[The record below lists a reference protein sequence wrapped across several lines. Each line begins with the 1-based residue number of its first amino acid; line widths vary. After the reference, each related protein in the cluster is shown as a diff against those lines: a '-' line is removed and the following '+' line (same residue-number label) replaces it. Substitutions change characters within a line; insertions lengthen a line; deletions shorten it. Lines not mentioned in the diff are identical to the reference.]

1 MTARR
6 KLLYLVLAI
15 VAALALALGI
25 FVTRQA
31 SKVREIFAA
40 NEMLKSEG
48 YYLSAFEFELLS
60 AMYFI
65 DHGQYLRGL
74 RRLDAI
80 HDKYVDRQGLV
91 KIPDFESPEERLE
104 FYLDRQNPETGAFYP
119 NGTDPLFAY
128 VGVTANMINF
138 IKVLSQNAGRPFA
151 LKYPLRFLDDIS
163 TPDKVTAML
172 DDVSHVGWIG
182 AHFKPPFVS
191 AIELNDL
198 IGQDEHLGIYGF
210 TDAWKH
216 AFYQWFYDNQ
226 NPDTGLWGARDRAT
240 GAMLGGGDVGDS
252 GKIIKMFVDIEG
264 NDIRPDEFP
273 LRHIDRIFAT
283 SIAQLA
289 DPLPT
294 RPDEQHR
301 WILDRD
307 RGYRFLTRYLWPRLS
322 TDDRQQARALMENF
336 VRARFE
342 RYFVASDGAFS
353 LYPDAGH
360 ADLDGTGE
368 AIGMAEYIG
377 ALAPEKQARLWGAPA
392 ETVVDLG
399 RQVVPL
405 RALRDLDLIAR
416 QKDVNSLR
424 FYRADPGGDF
434 VGNAAAILYPSD
446 TPVLDLVDLAPR
458 LTHWLETTPQ
468 SMGNWVNRD
477 ATLAKLSDVGIAAAP
492 VIGENSLDEI
502 ARLLKENGKLF
513 VVGFDT
519 LQVPR
524 FRVVYETI

>member
-6 KLLYLVLAI
+6 KILYLPLAI
-15 VAALALALGI
+15 VAALALALGG
-25 FVTRQA
+25 VVARQA
-31 SKVREIFAA
+31 SKVGEIFAA
-40 NEMLKSEG
+40 NETLKSEG
-48 YYLSAFEFELLS
+48 YDLSAFEFELLS

-80 HDKYVDRQGLV
+80 HDKYVDRKGLV
-91 KIPDFESPEERLE
+91 KIPDFASPEEKLE

-138 IKVLSQNAGRPFA
+138 IEVLSRNAGRPFA

-172 DDVSHVGWIG
+172 DDVSRVGWIG
-182 AHFKPPFVS
+182 ARFKPPFVS

-198 IGQDEHLGIYGF
+198 IGQDEHLGIHGF

-226 NPDTGLWGARDRAT
+226 NPDTGLWGARDRAS

-252 GKIIKMFVDIEG
+252 GKIIKMFVDNEG
-264 NDIRPDEFP
+264 NDLRPDEFP
-273 LRHIDRIFAT
+273 LRHVDRIFAT
-283 SIAQLA
+283 SMDQLA
-289 DPLPT
+289 DPMPA

-307 RGYRFLTRYLWPRLS
+307 RGFRFLTRYLWPRLS
-322 TDDRQQARALMENF
+322 VDDRRRARALMEKF
-336 VRARFE
+336 VRVRFE

-353 LYPDAGH
+353 LYPDADH

-368 AIGMAEYIG
+368 ALGMLDYTG
-377 ALAPEKQARLWGAPA
+377 ALAPEKQTRLWGAPA
-392 ETVVDLG
+392 ETIIDLG
-399 RQVVPL
+399 RRVVPFL
-405 RALRDLDLIAR
+405 APRDLNLIAR
-416 QKDVNSLR
+416 RKTVKSLR

-434 VGNAAAILYPSD
+434 VGNAAAILYPSE

-477 ATLAKLSDVGIAAAP
+477 ATLAKLSDAGIAAAP
-492 VIGENSLDEI
+492 GIGENPLDEI
-502 ARLLKENGKLF
+502 ARLLKENGELF

-524 FRVVYETI
+524 FRVVFEAI

>member
-1 MTARR
+1 MAARR
-6 KLLYLVLAI
+6 KILYSALALF
-15 VAALALALGI
+15 AALALALGG
-25 FVTRQA
+25 FVAWQA
-31 SKVREIFAA
+31 SRVGAIFAA
-40 NEMLKSEG
+40 NEKLKSEG

-80 HDKYVDRQGLV
+80 HDKYVNRQGLV
-91 KIPDFESPEERLE
+91 KIPDFASPEERLE

-138 IKVLSQNAGRPFA
+138 IEVLSQNAGRPFA
-151 LKYPLRFLDDIS
+151 LKYPLRFLDNIS
-163 TPDKVTAML
+163 TPGDVTAML
-172 DDVSHVGWIG
+172 DDVSRVGWIG
-182 AHFKPPFVS
+182 ARFKPPFVS

-210 TDAWKH
+210 TDEWKH

-226 NPDTGLWGARDRAT
+226 NPDTGLWGARDRAS

-252 GKIIKMFVDIEG
+252 GKIIKMFVDMEG
-264 NDIRPDEFP
+264 NDLRPDEFP
-273 LRHIDRIFAT
+273 LRHVDRIFAT
-283 SIAQLA
+283 SMDQLA
-289 DPLPT
+289 DPMPD

-307 RGYRFLTRYLWPRLS
+307 RGFRFLTRYLWPRL
-322 TDDRQQARALMENF
+322 TAGDRQRAWALMEKF
-336 VRARFE
+336 VRVRFE
-342 RYFVASDGAFS
+342 RYFVVPDGAFS

-368 AIGMAEYIG
+368 AIGMLDYTG
-377 ALAPEKQARLWGAPA
+377 ALAPEKQVRLWGAPA

-399 RQVVPL
+399 RQAVPFL
-405 RALRDLDLIAR
+405 AQRDLDFIAN
-416 QKDVNSLR
+416 QKAVNSLR
-424 FYRADPGGDF
+424 FYRADPGSDF
-434 VGNAAAILYPSD
+434 AGYAAAILYPGE
-446 TPVLDLVDLAPR
+446 TPVLDLVDLGGR

-477 ATLAKLSDVGIAAAP
+477 ATLAKLSDAGIAAAP
-492 VIGENSLDEI
+492 VIGENTLD
-502 ARLLKENGKLF
+502 AVDRLLKENGELF

-524 FRVVYETI
+524 FRIVFKAM